1 MEDPLDKAQRQADEA
16 LERTVRLRRMFLEQG
31 VQRYV
36 QEIADEHRRKE
47 GRVSGRSPEGTVE
60 NEILDCESCGVELE
74 VMSLN
79 PPTVERAP
87 EEQEDWGE

>member
-1 MEDPLDKAQRQADEA
+1 MAKCIECGSSID
-16 LERTVRLRRMFLEQG
+16 
-31 VQRYV
+31 
-36 QEIADEHRRKE
+36 I
-47 GRVSGRSPEGTVE
+47 PEGTVE

-87 EEQEDWGE
+87 EEQEDGGE